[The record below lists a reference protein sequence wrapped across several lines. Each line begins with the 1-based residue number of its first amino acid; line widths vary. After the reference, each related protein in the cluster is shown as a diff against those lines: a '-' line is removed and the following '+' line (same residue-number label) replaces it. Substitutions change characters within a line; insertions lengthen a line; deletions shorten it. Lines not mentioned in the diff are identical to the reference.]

1 MKRFGIS
8 LVMVFT
14 FAAMLM
20 GGQGQAAAV
29 SAKAVELAQ
38 AAAPAT
44 KVDYPTRSVS
54 VIVPF
59 AAGGGTSVAAE
70 MMATLLEKILKT
82 PFQVLYR
89 PGGGTQVGLTELMR
103 AKPDGYTIG
112 YAGVP
117 TTTISYLDPE
127 RKTLYNRKSFQKIAT
142 HFTLPHIIA
151 VRAESPYKTLKDLV
165 DAAKAKPEGIKFGD
179 NGFMGVTHLGGMLFE
194 KAANIKFA
202 SVHFDGDAPTTNAL
216 LGGHVDATC
225 LSMGALLSHI
235 TTGGVRPLGVMDS
248 QESPFLPGVKT
259 LASQGYDVMS
269 RTIMGVSAPAGTPP
283 GVLAILADAIKKAQT
298 DPGHQQKMTALGFT
312 LIYVALEEYEKIWAD
327 VEARFV
333 PLLQEIR
340 KK

>member
-1 MKRFGIS
+1 MKRLGIT
-8 LVMVFT
+8 LVVMVFFT
-14 FAAMLM
+14 TMLM
-20 GGQGQAAAV
+20 SGHGQVAA

-38 AAAPAT
+38 AATPAT
-44 KVDYPTRSVS
+44 KGDYPTRPVS

-70 MMATLLEKILKT
+70 IMANLLEKILKT

-89 PGGGTQVGLTELMR
+89 PGGGTQIGLTELMR

-151 VRAESPYKTLKDLV
+151 VRAESPSKTLKDLV
-165 DAAKAKPEGIKFGD
+165 DAAKAKPEGVKFGD

-194 KAANIKFA
+194 KAAGVRFA

-216 LGGHVDATC
+216 LGGHIDATC

-235 TTGGVRPLGVMDS
+235 KTGGVRPLGVMDN

-259 LASQGYDVMS
+259 LVSQGYDVMS

-312 LIYVALEEYEKIWAD
+312 LIYVALDEYEKIWTD
-327 VEARFV
+327 VETRFI

-340 KK
+340 NK